1 MSSKKETNCSVIK
14 QSWHAISRMYNNEA
28 VKHDLTTTIGFIL
41 LQIDH
46 KDGVPSTSIGPSIG
60 MEPTSLTRTINQME
74 EKGLITRK
82 RDKTDAR
89 KVMIAL
95 TEKGKIKREISK
107 KAVKSFNEEVAKKI
121 GPSKLK
127 IFSQVIN
134 EINSIADKRKPSRT
148 NYE

>member
-1 MSSKKETNCSVIK
+1 MASRKETNCSIIK

-74 EKGLITRK
+74 EKGLIIRK
-82 RDKTDAR
+82 RDKADAR
-89 KVMIAL
+89 KVMIVL
-95 TEKGKIKREISK
+95 TEKGKTKREISK

-121 GPSKLK
+121 GSSKLAV
-127 IFSQVIN
+127 FSEVMN
-134 EINSIADKRKPSRT
+134 EINSIADKRKPVLK
-148 NYE
+148 

>member
-1 MSSKKETNCSVIK
+1 MSSKKETNCSRIK
-14 QSWHAISRMYNNEA
+14 QSWHAIARMYNNEA
-28 VKHDLTTTIGFIL
+28 IKHDLTTTIGFVL

-74 EKGLITRK
+74 EKGLIIRK

-89 KVMIAL
+89 KVMIIL

-107 KAVKSFNEEVAKKI
+107 KAVQTFNGEIEKKI
-121 GPSKLK
+121 GPAKLK
-127 IFSQVIN
+127 IFCEVIN
-134 EINSIADKRKPSRT
+134 EINTIADKRKPLVK
-148 NYE
+148 